1 LNRSHEFSAVRERGE
16 TTQGRYFRVT
26 VLRFPGED
34 FAPRIGV
41 ITSRRVGPA
50 VARNRVRRQLRE
62 IFRLLQHDVARGV
75 WIVVVGK
82 RAATETDHATLRE
95 EWLRLGRRLSIVPKL
110 E

>member
-1 LNRSHEFSAVRERGE
+1 MRECGE

-34 FAPRIGV
+34 FPARIGF

-62 IFRLLQHDVARGV
+62 LYRVQQPDLATGV

-82 RAATETDHATLRE
+82 RAATEADFATLRD
-95 EWLRLGRRLSIVPKL
+95 EWLRLGRRLSIVPNR